1 MRDKLKQFG
10 TEPNKLKRGVGGS
23 GALGTCMRLVIALN
37 RFFDA
42 HKPVSPLPR
51 SRRCVRWVPPPLVCY
66 NTNVDAT
73 MFETSD
79 CTGIGVVFQDHE
91 GCISTTLSQRVC
103 LTQSVEMAKA
113 LAARRAVI
121 FAKELSLSNV
131 LVEGDCLRVV

>member
-1 MRDKLKQFG
+1 
-10 TEPNKLKRGVGGS
+10 
-23 GALGTCMRLVIALN
+23 
-37 RFFDA
+37 
-42 HKPVSPLPR
+42 
-51 SRRCVRWVPPPLVCY
+51 
-66 NTNVDAT
+66 

-91 GCISTTLSQRVC
+91 GCIITTLSQRVC